1 MKAIV
6 HEFKYGGLKNLAYD
20 LARTC
25 ARHVPSSFF
34 EGIDIVVPVPL
45 HFLRSIQRGY
55 NQADCIARG
64 IISGSGCGATLAAGA
79 VCRIKMT
86 KTQTVLSRDQRVKNV
101 HGAFSVKA
109 GKITLVKDKGV
120 ILVDDII
127 TTGATTGQCA
137 AALLDAGAKRVRVLS
152 LARD

>member
-6 HEFKYGGLKNLAYD
+6 HEFKYGGLKKLAFD
-20 LARTC
+20 LARTY
-25 ARHVPSSFF
+25 ARCVPFPFF

-45 HFLRSIQRGY
+45 HFFRSIQRGY

-64 IISGSGCGATLAAGA
+64 FISGSGCGATLAAGA
-79 VCRIKMT
+79 VRRSKMT
-86 KTQTVLSRDQRVKNV
+86 RTQTALSRDQRVKNV
-101 HGAFSVKA
+101 HGAFAVPA
-109 GKITLVKDKGV
+109 GKISLVKYKGV
-120 ILVDDII
+120 ILVDDIV